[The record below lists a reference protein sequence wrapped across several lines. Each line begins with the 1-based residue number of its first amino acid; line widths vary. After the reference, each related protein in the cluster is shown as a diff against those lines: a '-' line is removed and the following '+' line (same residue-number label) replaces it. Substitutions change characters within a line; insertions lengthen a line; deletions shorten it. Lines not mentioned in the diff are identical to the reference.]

1 MADALCGPSNPL
13 QSFQKHAS
21 VDRTL
26 QRDRIL
32 SRQSPSQGFRTPNPN
47 ASIVEAEYEAFV
59 AGKPI
64 LEPFDPQ
71 HTWQNH
77 HSPATFAE
85 NTRQKAPDWAL
96 DFQNLHVNEPRASP
110 IPSTQFRQQ
119 APMQRSSPGA
129 WQQEFMQTHQPQGYQ
144 HQNPRLGYANTGY
157 SMNARQSGPLDHVYS
172 TPTAAQHSE
181 SQTKESFDEEAFENA
196 FSQANLEL
204 QNTTDANATFTPSK
218 PPEAKSIPNDRI
230 DYRIGSDKI
239 LDESLNRREE
249 KSDTRAADDELAK
262 TAGLL
267 LENVKHDQSTKFQES
282 NFLSLMRQLRDKE
295 AKVEGDHIVSVRRT
309 FNSKHLH
316 CGLTT
321 PVGRAAASP
330 RRSRLSERPAG
341 KRGSR
346 TASADNRPNASVF
359 SASSAS

>member
-13 QSFQKHAS
+13 QSFQKHTSA
-21 VDRTL
+21 DRTL

-47 ASIVEAEYEAFV
+47 AGILEAEYEAFA

-71 HTWQNH
+71 HTWQNP
-77 HSPATFAE
+77 HSPAIYSE
-85 NTRQKAPDWAL
+85 NTHQEAPDWAL

-119 APMQRSSPGA
+119 APMQSSSPGS
-129 WQQEFMQTHQPQGYQ
+129 WQQEFMQNHQPQGYQ
-144 HQNPRLGYANTGY
+144 HQHSRLGFANTGY
-157 SMNARQSGPLDHVYS
+157 SMDVRRSGLLDHVYS

-181 SQTKESFDEEAFENA
+181 SQTKESFDEKAFENA
-196 FSQANLEL
+196 FNEANLEL
-204 QNTTDANATFTPSK
+204 HNAPDASAAFKPS
-218 PPEAKSIPNDRI
+218 EAKSIPEDRI

-239 LDESLNRREE
+239 LDESLDRREE
-249 KSDTRAADDELAK
+249 RSDARAADELAK

-295 AKVEGDHIVSVRRT
+295 AKIEGDHIVSVRET
-309 FNSKHLH
+309 FSSKHLQYRFL
-316 CGLTT
+316 GLTT

-330 RRSRLSERPAG
+330 RWSRLSERPAS

-346 TASADNRPNASVF
+346 AASTNNRPDSSVF
-359 SASSAS
+359 SASSAP

>member
-47 ASIVEAEYEAFV
+47 AAIIEAEYEAFV
-59 AGKPI
+59 AGRPI

-71 HTWQNH
+71 QTWQNH
-77 HSPATFAE
+77 HSPATFSE
-85 NTRQKAPDWAL
+85 NTHQKTPDWAL

-119 APMQRSSPGA
+119 APMQRSSPGP
-129 WQQEFMQTHQPQGYQ
+129 WQQEFLQTHQPQGYQ
-144 HQNPRLGYANTGY
+144 PQYSRLGYANTGY
-157 SMNARQSGPLDHVYS
+157 SMNTRQSGPLDHAYS
-172 TPTAAQHSE
+172 TPTASQHSE
-181 SQTKESFDEEAFENA
+181 SQTKEFFDEEAFENA
-196 FSQANLEL
+196 FNEANLEL
-204 QNTTDANATFTPSK
+204 HSAPDASATFNPNK
-218 PPEAKSIPNDRI
+218 PPEAKSIPEDRI

-239 LDESLNRREE
+239 LDESLNRHEE
-249 KSDTRAADDELAK
+249 NSDARAADELAK

-295 AKVEGDHIVSVRRT
+295 AKVEGDHIVSVRKNLCNTYSARFRRT
-309 FNSKHLH
+309 
-316 CGLTT
+316 
-321 PVGRAAASP
+321 
-330 RRSRLSERPAG
+330 
-341 KRGSR
+341 
-346 TASADNRPNASVF
+346 DNNAHNR
-359 SASSAS
+359 